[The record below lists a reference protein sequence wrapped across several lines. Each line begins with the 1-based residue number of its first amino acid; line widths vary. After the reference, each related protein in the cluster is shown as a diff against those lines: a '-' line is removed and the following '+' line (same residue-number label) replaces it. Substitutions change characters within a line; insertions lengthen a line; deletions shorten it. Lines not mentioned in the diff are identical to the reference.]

1 MTDLEKAKWLV
12 PFPFEVDRQLYMS
25 FSEKKVSV
33 DGFRPLS
40 REIRIYTQNNELS
53 LNQTN
58 MIVSGPSQG
67 RQVTIQH
74 GLVNYYI
81 GDSVFPA
88 PLKVDRDLYLRYTQ
102 DHKAVAQVSV
112 PSRGRQVAIRSASR
126 LTSQPMNSFRPLARQ
141 IGSYTCYD
149 SNSQT
154 QYLLSFRPLSRQ
166 IGIYT
171 CSNASCVCERLLSNV
186 SGHSRGR

>member
-12 PFPFEVDRQLYMS
+12 PFPLEVDRQLYMS

-88 PLKVDRDLYLRYTQ
+88 PFEVDRDLYTRIPVFHQMFSALKFPAPLEV
-102 DHKAVAQVSV
+102 D
-112 PSRGRQVAIRSASR
+112 RQ
-126 LTSQPMNSFRPLARQ
+126 LYKTS
-141 IGSYTCYD
+141 
-149 SNSQT
+149 
-154 QYLLSFRPLSRQ
+154 
-166 IGIYT
+166 
-171 CSNASCVCERLLSNV
+171 
-186 SGHSRGR
+186 